1 MKRDRSRAFNLARL
15 LFLKMRLDVF
25 LKLSRLVPRRSLA
38 QEFCD
43 AGLVGVNGTTAR
55 SSKEVKIG
63 DTIEIDRRNRKTV
76 VRVAL
81 VPDKKQVSKQ
91 DAPDLIE
98 LISDERIESA

>member
-1 MKRDRSRAFNLARL
+1 
-15 LFLKMRLDVF
+15 MRLDVF

-43 AGLVGVNGTTAR
+43 AGLLEVNGTISK
-55 SSKEVKIG
+55 SSKEVKAG
-63 DTIEIDRRNRKTV
+63 DTIAINRRNRKTV
-76 VRVAL
+76 VRIVS

-98 LISDERIESA
+98 LISDDKIESA

>member
-1 MKRDRSRAFNLARL
+1 M
-15 LFLKMRLDVF
+15 FLKMRLDVF

-43 AGLVGVNGTTAR
+43 AGLVKVNGTIAK
-55 SSKEVKIG
+55 SSKEVNPG
-63 DTIEIDRRNRKTV
+63 DTIAIDRRNRKTV
-76 VRVAL
+76 VRVAR

-98 LISDERIESA
+98 LISDEKIESP

>member
-1 MKRDRSRAFNLARL
+1 
-15 LFLKMRLDVF
+15 MRLDVF

-43 AGLVGVNGTTAR
+43 AGLIEVNGTISK
-55 SSKEVKIG
+55 SSKEVKAG
-63 DTIEIDRRNRKTV
+63 DTIAINRRNRKTV
-76 VRVAL
+76 VRIVS

-98 LISDERIESA
+98 LISDDKIESA